1 MIVADASLTAKAI
14 SEKMSK
20 KDSVTER
27 TIQNDLAQLKKM
39 GILSREGGRKEGRW
53 VIVNKQGDWREKKK
67 LLLSPPKACWYY
79 WYYRIIHLANTTCE
93 HLNEVLP
100 LKRESSAEKWDWKS
114 DFFSKDGDWVF
125 CEHQKRVRRI
135 SLCLW
140 DVWKYFWC
148 SHGVRK
154 SKKKHLRNLR
164 KCLIFSVDQPG
175 LEPGTSRLWVR
186 KSDFLW

>member
-114 DFFSKDGDWVF
+114 EFFFKRWRLGILRTPKACSQDFPVF
-125 CEHQKRVRRI
+125 MG
-135 SLCLW
+135 CLE
-140 DVWKYFWC
+140 
-148 SHGVRK
+148 
-154 SKKKHLRNLR
+154 
-164 KCLIFSVDQPG
+164 IFSVFAWCSQIKEKAP
-175 LEPGTSRLWVR
+175 T
-186 KSDFLW
+186 KSL